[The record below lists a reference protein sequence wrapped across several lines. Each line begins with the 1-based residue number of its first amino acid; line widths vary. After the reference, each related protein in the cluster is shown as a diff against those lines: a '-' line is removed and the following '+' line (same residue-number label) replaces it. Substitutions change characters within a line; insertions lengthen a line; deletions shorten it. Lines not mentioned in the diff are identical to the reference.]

1 MKNYI
6 KPTFTLAGLAPVA
19 LATNNCS
26 VDIDDRLTI
35 IQGIYGDNI
44 PSNVF
49 AMGEECES
57 PVPVDDVCKFS
68 FVEQGA
74 AVITGS

>member
-1 MKNYI
+1 MKNYV
-6 KPTFTLAGLAPVA
+6 KPTFILAGLVPAA
-19 LATNNCS
+19 LAGSDCS
-26 VDIDDRLTI
+26 IKIEDKLTI
-35 IQGIYGDNI
+35 LQGIYGDDI

-74 AVITGS
+74 AVIIGS